1 MGKYDKNI
9 SQTIINLWKE
19 LLKQLLKMVNCS
31 LVNIQKITI
40 YKKKKKL
47 IASCED

>member
-1 MGKYDKNI
+1 MGKYDKDI

-19 LLKQLLKMVNCS
+19 LLKQLLKMVNCL